1 MSPAIHVGYSPKSL
15 YNTIPKKGTFDSE
28 YRYKIV
34 DQICVESNL
43 YKILGV
49 EKTCSSE
56 ELRRAYIQRSRVCH
70 PDKFPEYPRAT
81 EAFQKL
87 SYSYETLIKPS
98 TRRAYDV
105 SGSSEF
111 NMFAGLADETLHGVL
126 YQLFLEFM
134 DGDFAMI
141 HALINALNDGNPG
154 LNIGEDVIESME
166 QLFRRLRKLLLAGQK
181 YMKII
186 KFELIRLHEIQQE
199 LRTLSYFDVFG
210 RFKRTMQLARITLR
224 IPMLIDSAMKT
235 EHKMN
240 GGNGAQHGLL
250 GDGMAKFLG
259 GVVSALETAEGLL

>member
-1 MSPAIHVGYSPKSL
+1 MSPAIHIRYSPKSL
-15 YNTIPKKGTFDSE
+15 YTTIPKKGTFDSE
-28 YRYKIV
+28 CRYKIV

-56 ELRRAYIQRSRVCH
+56 ELRRAYIQRSRICH

-111 NMFAGLADETLHGVL
+111 SMFAGLADDTLHGVL

-141 HALINALNDGNPG
+141 YALVNALNDGNPG
-154 LNIGEDVIESME
+154 LNIGEDVIETME

-240 GGNGAQHGLL
+240 GGNGVQHGLL
-250 GDGMAKFLG
+250 GDGMAKFIG
-259 GVVSALETAEGLL
+259 GLVSALETAEGLL